1 MISLRTLALSLLLV
15 LSAPL
20 VQTASAQVGGAAV
33 VFLMIEPDSRAAGM
47 GNANVA
53 IADNA
58 NAVFW
63 NPAGLAFQTGSS
75 VGITHSNW
83 LPEFN
88 ANLFYEYAVG
98 KVAVDNIGTF
108 GAHITYFN
116 LGTHEA
122 TDELGNSLGQFKS
135 YDLAAGLSFGRQITD
150 NLGIGVSA
158 RTIVSNLATGIS
170 IDTDTE
176 VKRGVSFGLDLG
188 LLYKSDK
195 FDLGGSKASFN
206 VGANLANMGPTVGY
220 TEGGQRDPI
229 PTNLRFGYAFTLDID
244 EFNSITFANDFNK
257 ALYRVTSDSVFNA
270 DGTPTLDEND
280 RAVIER
286 NVDPWYRAIFSAW
299 APLEVDLTPGN
310 DREDARELNAFD
322 QMTVGLGAEY
332 WYNQLFAM
340 RAGYFYENPYNGNRE
355 FITFGAG
362 IRYNIFG
369 VDFSY
374 IYALEEDSPLANTM
388 RFSVLLDFQR

>member
-1 MISLRTLALSLLLV
+1 MTSLRIFSLGLLLV
-15 LSAPL
+15 LSTPL
-20 VQTASAQVGGAAV
+20 VRNASAQVGGAAV

-53 IADNA
+53 VADNA
-58 NAVFW
+58 NAIFW

-98 KVAVDNIGTF
+98 KIAVDDIGTF
-108 GAHITYFN
+108 GAHITFFN
-116 LGTHEA
+116 LGEHEA
-122 TDELGNSLGQFKS
+122 TDELGNSLGQFRS
-135 YDLAAGLSFGRQITD
+135 YDLAAGLSFGRQISD

-158 RTIVSNLATGIS
+158 RTIVSNLATNI
-170 IDTDTE
+170 E
-176 VKRGVSFGLDLG
+176 VDGDKIRRGVSFGLDLG
-188 LLYKSDK
+188 VLYKSDK
-195 FDLGGSKASFN
+195 FDLGSTKASFN
-206 VGANLANMGPTVGY
+206 LGANLANMGPTVGY
-220 TEGGQRDPI
+220 TENGQRDPI
-229 PTNLRFGYAFTLDID
+229 PTNLRFGYAFTLDLD

-257 ALYRVTSDSVFNA
+257 ALYRVTSDSVFSA
-270 DGTPTLDEND
+270 DGTPTLNEDGQ
-280 RAVIER
+280 AIVER

-299 APLEVDLTPGN
+299 APLEVDLTPSTG
-310 DREDARELNAFD
+310 REDARELNAFD
-322 QMTVGLGAEY
+322 QMTIGLGAEY

-355 FITFGAG
+355 FLTFGAG

-374 IYALEEDSPLANTM
+374 IYALAEESPVANTM